1 MNEQDLKDFYKLY
14 TKYKNGNI
22 EVSDLRELLRLNLLV
37 MEVCH
42 EIHNKNMVE
51 NLMASNKL
59 NGKGEKW
66 QQ

>member
-22 EVSDLRELLRLNLLV
+22 EVSDFRELLRLNLLV

-42 EIHNKNMVE
+42 EIHNKNIVE

-59 NGKGEKW
+59 NGKE
-66 QQ
+66 